1 MTRIMKISKSTI
13 DKCIFETAKVLKNGG
28 LVVFPTDTVYGL
40 IADAKNQD
48 AVQKLLKFKDRP
60 AGKPISVFVSSI
72 NDSKKYVELDENN
85 EKMLHRI
92 LPGPFTVVLRSKH
105 ILDLALESEKGTL
118 GIRVPQSDYVQKLM
132 DTFQSPLT
140 ATSAN
145 MSGQSPHYSIES
157 LKNQVSSPKEKL
169 IDLIID
175 AGKLPH
181 NKPSTVVEL
190 ISSNI
195 KTLRT
200 GDIPFVDSENFYS
213 KSPSETRKIGQ
224 MIIEELTT
232 KPTNK
237 AIVIILIGDLGV
249 GKTEITR
256 GIANHFGIKNIIS
269 PTYVI
274 YYEYDIRLQSS
285 DIGREQK
292 FIHADLYNIEEA
304 DEFNQLGLTTYIKN
318 KSIMVVEWGEKLGSH
333 VEKFNND
340 ATIVQVKM
348 EYDGKNGRKINV
360 IK

>member
-13 DKCIFETAKVLKNGG
+13 DKCIFETVKVLKNGG

-40 IADAKNQD
+40 LVDAKNQV
-48 AVQKLLKFKDRP
+48 AVKKLLKFKDRP
-60 AGKPISVFVSSI
+60 VGKPISVFIDSI
-72 NDSKKYVELDENN
+72 NNLKEYVELNN
-85 EKMLHRI
+85 KNKQILQRI
-92 LPGPFTVVLRSKH
+92 LPGPFTVVFRSKH
-105 ILDLALESEKGTL
+105 TLDLALESEKGTL
-118 GIRVPQSDYVQKLM
+118 GIRLPQSDYIQKLM
-132 DTFQSPLT
+132 DIFQSPLT

-157 LKNQVSSPKEKL
+157 LKNQVSSTKEML

-200 GDIPFVDSENFYS
+200 GDLPFVDSKNFYS

-232 KPTNK
+232 MPTNK

-256 GIANHFGIKNIIS
+256 GIAKQFGITKIIS

-274 YYEYDIRLQSS
+274 YYEYDISHRSS
-285 DIGREQK
+285 EISQKRK
-292 FIHADLYNIEEA
+292 FIHADLYNIEE
-304 DEFNQLGLTTYIKN
+304 DYEYNQLGLTTYIKN
-318 KSIMVVEWGEKLGSH
+318 KSIMVIEWGEKLGDYYN
-333 VEKFNND
+333 KFKKD
-340 ATIVQVKM
+340 VKIIQIRM
-348 EYDGKNGRKINV
+348 EYDGKNGRKITV